1 MAAETIRQS
10 RKGAIIMNAKVFWIF
25 GILQSIS
32 LGVII
37 FLIFRSLN
45 IIKGESI
52 IGLDTHIW
60 LSITFPLFLLL
71 VEYVMFTK
79 K

>member
-1 MAAETIRQS
+1 
-10 RKGAIIMNAKVFWIF
+10 MNAKIFFIF

-32 LGVII
+32 LAVII

-45 IIKGESI
+45 AIEDTMV
-52 IGLDTHIW
+52 IGLDTRIL
-60 LSITFPLFLLL
+60 LSILFPLFLLL
-71 VEYVMFTK
+71 VEYAIFTK

>member
-1 MAAETIRQS
+1 MPNINK
-10 RKGAIIMNAKVFWIF
+10 KGAIIMNAKIFWIF

-45 IIKGESI
+45 VIKGESI
-52 IGLDTHIW
+52 IGLDTCIV
-60 LSITFPLFLLL
+60 LSIVFPLFLLL
-71 VEYVMFTK
+71 VEYIIFTK